1 MVKSENSTYLIK
13 AADLSYRFGQ
23 RTILSNINIAV
34 HPGEIV
40 SLIGPN
46 GAGKTTLVRILIGLL
61 RPMKGS
67 VSRRSNLTVGYLP
80 QQFKVDKA
88 IPLTV
93 RRLITLT
100 RHATSAAI
108 EQALREVGTP
118 HLINQSIHE
127 LSGGELQRVLL
138 ARTLLRN
145 PDLLVLDEP
154 VQGIDVTG
162 QFELYDLIAR
172 IRSSRGC
179 GVLMISHD
187 LHLVMGATDRVICL
201 NQHICCS
208 GHPEAVSQHPEYV
221 ALFGPSAAKKIA
233 IYMHNHDH
241 HHDLHGRIVS
251 SVPEKKQ
258 HQPVPDKSSSTRD
271 F

>member
-1 MVKSENSTYLIK
+1 MTIKSKNSTHLIN
-13 AADLSYRFGQ
+13 ATDLSYHFGK
-23 RTILSNINIAV
+23 RTVLSNINMSVQA
-34 HPGEIV
+34 GEIV

-61 RPMKGS
+61 RPMEGS
-67 VSRRSNLTVGYLP
+67 ISRRPNLTVGYLP
-80 QQFKVDKA
+80 QQFEVDKT

-93 RRLITLT
+93 RRLMTLT
-100 RHATSAAI
+100 RPATHAAI
-108 EQALREVGTP
+108 DHTLHEVGTP
-118 HLINQSIHE
+118 HLVNQSIHG

-138 ARTLLRN
+138 ARPLLRN

-221 ALFGPSAAKKIA
+221 ALFGPSVAKKIA

-251 SVPEKKQ
+251 SVTDEKK
-258 HQPVPDKSSSTRD
+258 HQTST
-271 F
+271 